1 MRFNLKLFYCFLH
14 PTFAIFRFV
23 TKELTEEQSP
33 EMLRCSIS
41 KLVLMAK
48 ELNCAE
54 PKQLLGLA
62 LDPPKLHNI
71 ESTILNLKEVGY
83 IEIFTSLSVAYLK

>member
-1 MRFNLKLFYCFLH
+1 M
-14 PTFAIFRFV
+14 
-23 TKELTEEQSP
+23 EEQTP

-54 PKQLLGLA
+54 PKELLGLA
-62 LDPPKLHNI
+62 LDPPKLYNI
-71 ESTILNLKEVGY
+71 ESTILNLKEVY
-83 IEIFTSLSVAYLK
+83 VAKKISECLKCEINNIFLAWWSSHYKLWQS